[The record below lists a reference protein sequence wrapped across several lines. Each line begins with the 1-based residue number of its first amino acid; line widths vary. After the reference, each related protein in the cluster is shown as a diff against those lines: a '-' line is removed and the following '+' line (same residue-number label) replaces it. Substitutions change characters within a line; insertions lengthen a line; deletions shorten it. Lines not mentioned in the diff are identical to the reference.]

1 MGGEGGEGGGWL
13 SLMRDELLRNTSPA
27 PPPSTPGCLSRRG
40 LQTREGLRATLR
52 SRQLAAD
59 APSTPMQRS
68 RQRSISTPALEEQS
82 SHIRQP
88 SHLRQPPHTAV
99 NTGGVNSLSPLTR
112 SPWRSHSSPRWPPR
126 HRSTAMSTAMS
137 GALIGLGDTSLIGLG
152 DTSLIGLGDTSL
164 IGLGDTSLI
173 GLGDTSLIGL
183 VDTSPL
189 GDTSPSSAVGLR
201 LRRELI
207 ATPASSSHGR
217 ALLDF
222 ADFS

>member
-82 SHIRQP
+82 SHYTQLRQP

-112 SPWRSHSSPRWPPR
+112 SPWRSHSSPRWPPH

-137 GALIGLGDTSLIGLG
+137 GALIG
-152 DTSLIGLGDTSL
+152 
-164 IGLGDTSLI
+164 
-173 GLGDTSLIGL
+173 
-183 VDTSPL
+183 L

-207 ATPASSSHGR
+207 ATPASRSHGR

>member
-1 MGGEGGEGGGWL
+1 MHRRDGIGGEGGEGGGWL
-13 SLMRDELLRNTSPA
+13 SLMRDELLRNTAPH

-68 RQRSISTPALEEQS
+68 RQRPISTPALEQEQS
-82 SHIRQP
+82 
-88 SHLRQPPHTAV
+88 SHLRQPSHTAMS
-99 NTGGVNSLSPLTR
+99 TGGVNSLSPLTR

-137 GALIGLGDTSLIGLG
+137 TAKSGALVG
-152 DTSLIGLGDTSL
+152 
-164 IGLGDTSLI
+164 
-173 GLGDTSLIGL
+173 
-183 VDTSPL
+183 L

-207 ATPASSSHGR
+207 ATPASSPCQPPRESSPSG
-217 ALLDF
+217 LLLI
-222 ADFS
+222 ARRNRST